1 VRIHSE
7 LATQA
12 KLKPVLRRAQLALAL
27 ILLLVLAPLA
37 GANCGIE
44 CIGATSL
51 QPLHAASAQH
61 PCARA
66 SACCHSKPVLCGVTS
81 APEFTA
87 AFVTGTKAPHGTAAH
102 AAIAAESLPQNSRTI
117 AARCI
122 DTSPPGQ
129 LRSAHSTPLRV

>member
-1 VRIHSE
+1 M
-7 LATQA
+7 
-12 KLKPVLRRAQLALAL
+12 LRRAQLALAL

-44 CIGATSL
+44 CRDATSL

-81 APEFTA
+81 APDFTA
-87 AFVTGTKAPHGTAAH
+87 ALVTGTKGPHDTSAH
-102 AAIAAESLPQNSRTI
+102 AATAAESLPPNSRII
-117 AARCI
+117 AARYI
-122 DTSPPGQ
+122 DSSPPGQ
-129 LRSAHSTPLRV
+129 LRSVHLTPLRV